1 MAFTQYSGSHV
12 KLVTES
18 VNDADSKPPSKV
30 LSDDKGGSN
39 NFDGEPDWA
48 PDGQPH
54 CRQNVTTS
62 SDTPV
67 TIELE
72 CTDTGPAYERT
83 AVDGFVANGRGPANG
98 TTSEAAPT
106 ANPATVKYTPKRN
119 FSGVDKVVYNSVDAF
134 GPGTDMG
141 TVFITVNAGPAKPK
155 CAGRTATIVG
165 TSGRDT
171 LLGTRGRDVIVAGAG
186 NDRVRAGPGND
197 IVCGGRGRD
206 RLGGGRGNDRIGG
219 GSGNDRANGESATTA
234 SAATP
239 AATACS
245 AGRVVIVCRAAAAG
259 TGSAAVRATTCSA
272 VIPAPTVS
280 RAAADRIASTAGAA
294 STTEEATPVA
304 TPLPA
309 ARFSPGSD
317 SARLIPQA
325 WYRREGAGVRT
336 CVSARFREGRAWGGG
351 ATPEEHKER
360 SLDHPAPH
368 LSRPSS

>member
-1 MAFTQYSGSHV
+1 MGHRSVTRGTCAALPPKIFIADLPGGGSPKNISDTPASSDADCTFSPDGAQVAFTQYSGSHV

-30 LSDDKGGSN
+30 LSDDKGSN
-39 NFDGEPDWA
+39 NFNGRPDSA
-48 PDGQPH
+48 PDGSPH
-54 CRQNVTTS
+54 CPNKHVTTS

-206 RLGGGRGNDRIGG
+206 RLGGGRGHDRIGG
-219 GSGNDRANGESATTA
+219 GSGNDRANGES
-234 SAATP
+234 
-239 AATACS
+239 
-245 AGRVVIVCRAAAAG
+245 GNDRVGGDSGSDRVLGG
-259 TGSAAVRATTCSA
+259 TGR
-272 VIPAPTVS
+272 
-280 RAAADRIASTAGAA
+280 DRLSGGSGRDRMSGGSGNDLLGGDSGPDRLKGGSGQDRLNGGRGFDRCGGDSGRDT
-294 STTEEATPVA
+294 
-304 TPLPA
+304 A
-309 ARFSPGSD
+309 ARC
-317 SARLIPQA
+317 
-325 WYRREGAGVRT
+325 EV
-336 CVSARFREGRAWGGG
+336 
-351 ATPEEHKER
+351 
-360 SLDHPAPH
+360 
-368 LSRPSS
+368 LSRIG